1 MGNARDDFLRRYA
14 TSPIHVPR
22 LERMLHA
29 YESDDDDDTFARNF
43 IDWDRA
49 CPDGEAARIVSEI
62 ISAGTGAVRLSD
74 DALKGA
80 IRWMAEATD
89 HPVAERA
96 RILGEAISS
105 PDETTRR
112 QFIKFLETC
121 TALEEAEFRVA
132 ALANGPLCAP
142 KREF

>member
-14 TSPIHVPR
+14 TSPMHVPR
-22 LERMLHA
+22 LERMLQA
-29 YESDDDDDTFARNF
+29 YESADDDDSFARNF

-49 CPDGEAARIVSEI
+49 CPDAEAARIVSEI
-62 ISAGTGAVRLSD
+62 ISAGTGAARLSD
-74 DALKGA
+74 DAVKGA

-112 QFIKFLETC
+112 HFIEFLETSA
-121 TALEEAEFRVA
+121 ALEQA
-132 ALANGPLCAP
+132 AFQMAARRGPLCAP
-142 KREF
+142 K